1 MPPLINLLKSNEK
14 HHYSGMAVRVSK
26 RSHQPVRD
34 GFRQQNPLYLLG
46 LEIRTKHS
54 GKNIT
59 EQLFTV
65 SINGVRLLYWQ
76 TGKPEGISRIQTR
89 YSSCNHI
96 DSCTLELDNAAKVI
110 SQEIYYPFGGTAIWG
125 ARNL

>member
-1 MPPLINLLKSNEK
+1 MPLLINLLKSNEK
-14 HHYSGMAVRVSK
+14 YHYSGMAVRVSK

-34 GFRQQNPLYLLG
+34 GFRQQNSLYLPG